1 MEEDILNFVAITSAD
16 PQKAAQYLQLT
27 DNNLEQAIQ
36 LYFDSPNLDLGGA
49 SSTNPPPTNASSNAQ
64 DPIQIDSDEE
74 MSDFDAPPS
83 APAAHQANVEDD
95 EAMAR
100 RLQEEMYG
108 GAGAGAGVGEEAEVR
123 APMARTTETLVG
135 PGSNWGPSDDIDA
148 MVAEQMANRRRPAG
162 KNGRIYF
169 RRGSLLT

>member
-16 PQKAAQYLQLT
+16 PQKAAQYLRLS

-36 LYFDSPNLDLGGA
+36 LYFDSPNLDVGGVGGGEHGAGQSSRPQA
-49 SSTNPPPTNASSNAQ
+49 SSAQ

-74 MSDFDAPPS
+74 MSDFEP
-83 APAAHQANVEDD
+83 NVSTEDD

-108 GAGAGAGVGEEAEVR
+108 GQGPEGDVR

-135 PGSNWGPSDDIDA
+135 PGADYDQQDLDDL
-148 MVAEQMANRRRPAG
+148 VAQQMAARRRAAG
-162 KNGRIYF
+162 QYPLKSTIQME
-169 RRGSLLT
+169 LT